1 MRHKFKNLD
10 ELMVLQSFIEENLM
24 KLQRQDSTKPER
36 LLAAILKELYA
47 NKIMPLL
54 IKQESNAPKIK
65 LTESQTIALDI
76 LLSNY
81 DLTELD
87 NLHAGATLMS
97 LANDIDLF
105 LVNQNKTYKQCSPQ
119 LIQSTAESSLSI
131 GN

>member
-1 MRHKFKNLD
+1 MIHKFKNLD

-47 NKIMPLL
+47 SKVMPIL
-54 IKQESNAPKIK
+54 IKQEGNSAKIK
-65 LTESQTIALDI
+65 LTQVQIVALDI

-87 NLHAGATLMS
+87 NLHAGATLMA
-97 LANDIDLF
+97 LAGDIDHY
-105 LVNQNKTYKQCSPQ
+105 LVNNTKTFKQCEIPQ
-119 LIQSTAESSLSI
+119 ISNTAASNTFIS
-131 GN
+131 G